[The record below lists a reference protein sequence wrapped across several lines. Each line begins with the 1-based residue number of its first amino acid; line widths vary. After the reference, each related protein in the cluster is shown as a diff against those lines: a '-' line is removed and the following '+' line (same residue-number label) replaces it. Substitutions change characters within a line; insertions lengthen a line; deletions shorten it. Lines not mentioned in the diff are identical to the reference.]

1 MGKWGPTNQRVL
13 KARHAPLFSP
23 YLQAPSFSGYNTVN
37 TAGIPG
43 RDPRPGRTF
52 MHCVGHNE
60 GCLVGHGPPSR
71 GVHMAKDTSLG
82 RGRGC
87 WDFLG
92 KQLNRQPLPLEKADR
107 ECQPGWGPGPVA
119 ASKKSPER
127 LVSPAEPGAGPMWGP
142 CGTRAGLDETGALK
156 RPRFHTHSLFWPLFP
171 HL

>member
-1 MGKWGPTNQRVL
+1 MGPHESEGAQGKTCP
-13 KARHAPLFSP
+13 PLFSILTGALFLRVQ
-23 YLQAPSFSGYNTVN
+23 YGEYS
-37 TAGIPG
+37 GIPG
-43 RDPRPGRTF
+43 RDSRPGRTF

-87 WDFLG
+87 GDFLR
-92 KQLNRQPLPLEKADR
+92 KQLNRQPLPLEQADR

-119 ASKKSPER
+119 ASKKSPEK
-127 LVSPAEPGAGPMWGP
+127 LVSPAEPGVGPMWGP